1 MMFAVIYEVAD
12 DGSWYARAADLPVY
26 SCADSREEVEQE
38 IRAGIAFHLEE
49 DLREGRPMPPQT
61 AHDAG
66 MVEVEVP
73 SVVAP

>member
-1 MMFAVIYEVAD
+1 MTLFAVVYEVAD
-12 DGSWYARAADLPVY
+12 DGGWNARAADLPVY
-26 SCADSREEVEQE
+26 TVGATRAEAEQAICAA
-38 IRAGIAFHLEE
+38 IKLHLEV
-49 DLREGRPMPPQT
+49 LAQEGTVVPQM

>member
-12 DGSWYARAADLPVY
+12 DGSWHARAADLPVF
-26 SCADSREEVEQE
+26 SCADSREAVEKE
-38 IRAGIAFHLEE
+38 IREGIAFHLEE
-49 DLREGRPMPPQT
+49 DLREGKEMPLQT

-66 MVEVEVP
+66 MVDVEVP

>member
-12 DGSWYARAADLPVY
+12 DGSWHARAADLPVY
-26 SCADSREEVEQE
+26 SCADSREAVEKE
-38 IRAGIAFHLEE
+38 IRDGIAGYLEWIVQ
-49 DLREGRPMPPQT
+49 EGEPAPVQM

-66 MVEVEVP
+66 MVSVDVP

>member
-12 DGSWYARAADLPVY
+12 DGSWHARAADLPVF
-26 SCADSREEVEQE
+26 SCADSREEVERE

-49 DLREGRPMPPQT
+49 DLRQGHPLPPRM

-66 MVEVEVP
+66 MVSVELP

>member
-12 DGSWYARAADLPVY
+12 DGSWHARAADLPVY
-26 SCADSREEVEQE
+26 SCADSREEVEHE

-49 DLREGRPMPPQT
+49 DLRHGLPMPVQM

-66 MVEVEVP
+66 MVEVNVP